1 MRSRE
6 VRISIGSIIEM
17 NTEIVSYY
25 KSHKVLWPLMK
36 GRRTEKALENVD
48 DEGTVGI
55 NVENRMFL
63 SEKV

>member
-1 MRSRE
+1 
-6 VRISIGSIIEM
+6 M

-36 GRRTEKALENVD
+36 GGRRTEKALQNLD
-48 DEGTVGI
+48 DEAVGI